1 MQTPLSCTIL
11 LAFVVFLPVLD
22 QKLCN
27 FIALVMKFE
36 AIASWKKNVHNCF
49 MRLLI
54 VGFIF
59 NIYLGTCTSS
69 TINKIIAIIHVLLH
83 RMEGLNKSCELIEPI
98 SFYL

>member
-1 MQTPLSCTIL
+1 M
-11 LAFVVFLPVLD
+11 
-22 QKLCN
+22 
-27 FIALVMKFE
+27 E
-36 AIASWKKNVHNCF
+36 KNVHNCF
-49 MRLLI
+49 MLLLI